1 MHTLLVL
8 FIFAEMLHKLL
19 NDPIIKSRST
29 LYRLLSKRKAEA
41 QSASQHLRG
50 SMLEARKGLS
60 PDMKIFCDERCVVYV
75 SVLRWFISVLYF
87 SIRTA
92 AAVKTTTPAGSCRIC
107 GEHRDLDTRGMC
119 RPCHLKQ
126 NLHVSV

>member
-1 MHTLLVL
+1 MLVCCV
-8 FIFAEMLHKLL
+8 
-19 NDPIIKSRST
+19 
-29 LYRLLSKRKAEA
+29 
-41 QSASQHLRG
+41 G
-50 SMLEARKGLS
+50 SSL
-60 PDMKIFCDERCVVYV
+60 C
-75 SVLRWFISVLYF
+75 YF

-126 NLHVSV
+126 NLHGRV